1 MTTRK
6 HLENFL
12 ETNGDKKEFC
22 ILLLRYE
29 CVNCIF
35 TTNFNTNCEIHLF
48 LLTENIKECSQKSP
62 LKNPEKTS
70 S

>member
-22 ILLLRYE
+22 VLLLRYE
-29 CVNCIF
+29 CVNCIYI
-35 TTNFNTNCEIHLF
+35 TNFKTNYEIHLF
-48 LLTENIKECSQKSP
+48 LLTENIKRMFSKKP
-62 LKNPEKTS
+62 LKKSGEK
-70 S
+70 

>member
-22 ILLLRYE
+22 VFLLRYE
-29 CVNCIF
+29 CVNCIYI
-35 TTNFNTNCEIHLF
+35 TNFKTIYEIHLF
-48 LLTENIKECSQKSP
+48 LLTEKHKKNV
-62 LKNPEKTS
+62 LKKAP
-70 S
+70 

>member
-22 ILLLRYE
+22 VFLLRYE
-29 CVNCIF
+29 CVNCIYI
-35 TTNFNTNCEIHLF
+35 TNFKTIYEIHLF
-48 LLTENIKECSQKSP
+48 LLIENIKRMFSKKP
-62 LKNPEKTS
+62 LKKSGEK
-70 S
+70 

>member
-22 ILLLRYE
+22 VFLLRYE
-29 CVNCIF
+29 CVSCIF
-35 TTNFNTNCEIHLF
+35 TTNFNTIYEIHLF

-62 LKNPEKTS
+62 LKNPEKS
-70 S
+70 SS